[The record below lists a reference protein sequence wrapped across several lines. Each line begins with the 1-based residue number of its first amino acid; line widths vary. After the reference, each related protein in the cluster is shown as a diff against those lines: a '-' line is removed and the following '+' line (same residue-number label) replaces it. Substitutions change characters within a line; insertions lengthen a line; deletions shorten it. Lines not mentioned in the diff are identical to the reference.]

1 MDLELLGFLGCRKCL
16 VVPRE
21 VLGMDL
27 DSWVEKALLIDPLT
41 YETELLNGG
50 AVALPNG
57 CAIYQGT

>member
-27 DSWVEKALLIDPLT
+27 DSWVEKVLRIDPLT
-41 YETELLNGG
+41 
-50 AVALPNG
+50 
-57 CAIYQGT
+57 